1 MGRTTGP
8 LSWQQE
14 YSLRWESEYGPN
26 ETLYDS
32 FVVPGLTEPGA
43 VIDRVEELAAN
54 ADVLRI
60 VEAKPGDPQPATY
73 SDRLEAP
80 REVVRCTSPDDV
92 GKAVR
97 EHHSAGFDAAGPRW
111 TFAVIEH
118 PDETGRTVNT
128 LSVLFDHLLADA
140 HSMTLFRSRM
150 LSGVNTEER
159 TGHFQEWVRAQR
171 QEFDPTAP
179 NNPARQFWLRTLDG
193 ASPYQGIN
201 PEVFG
206 EGDGAH
212 LGSIHINTFSSL
224 SLTTLNE
231 LARRLKATPF
241 VILLAVATAT
251 AAELTGGAPDLVI
264 RSQNSGRTHAT
275 MNTLGSMATGMP
287 FRLRHPQLE
296 CVDSALQVAR
306 AAWSDALRYYHTPW
320 LFIETVSAS
329 TGVQDTAEDHPQ
341 LILNFFPREISGI
354 GEQHGEDG
362 EVSYQVS
369 ENELYVY
376 PIEGGGLLLRL
387 TVNLQH
393 TSLRR
398 AREFLST
405 FASRLKQLAEAA

>member
-1 MGRTTGP
+1 MGRVTRP

-32 FVVPGLTEPGA
+32 FVVPGLAEPCS
-43 VIDRVEELAAN
+43 VIDRVEDVAAN

-60 VEAKPGDPQPATY
+60 VEAKLGDPQPVTY

-80 REVVRCTSPDDV
+80 REIVRCASLEDV
-92 GKAVR
+92 GQAVQR
-97 EHHSAGFDAAGPRW
+97 HRSTGFDAAGPRW
-111 TFAVIEH
+111 SFAVIEH
-118 PDETGRTVNT
+118 PDEAGRMVNT

-140 HSMTLFRSRM
+140 HSMALFRSRM
-150 LSGVNTEER
+150 LSGVSADEK

-171 QEFDPTAP
+171 QDFDATAP
-179 NNPARQFWLRTLDG
+179 DNRVRQFWLKALDG
-193 ASPYQGIN
+193 ASPYHGI
-201 PEVFG
+201 PAEVFG
-206 EGDGAH
+206 EGDGARPS
-212 LGSIHINTFSSL
+212 GVHINIFSSL
-224 SLTTLNE
+224 SLKTLNE

-241 VILLAVATAT
+241 VILLAVAAAT
-251 AAELTGGAPDLVI
+251 ASELSGGTSDLVI

-296 CVDSALQVAR
+296 CVASALQVAR
-306 AAWSDALRYYHTPW
+306 AAWSDVLRYYHTPW

-329 TGVQDTAEDHPQ
+329 TGAQDTAEDNTQ
-341 LILNFFPREISGI
+341 LILNFFPREIGGI
-354 GEQHGEDG
+354 GEQHGRDG

-387 TVNLQH
+387 TLGLQH

-405 FASRLKQLAEAA
+405 FNSRLEKLAEAD